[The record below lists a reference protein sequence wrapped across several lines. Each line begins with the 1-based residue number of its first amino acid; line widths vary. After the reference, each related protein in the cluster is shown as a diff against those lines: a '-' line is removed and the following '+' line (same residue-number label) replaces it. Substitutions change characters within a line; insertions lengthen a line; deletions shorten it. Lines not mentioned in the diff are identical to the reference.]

1 MAITTI
7 NNDPDKSK
15 NEMSFEER
23 ERELKAKDAAEKSK
37 LKSKFRDF
45 IQWNNATDIYKAED
59 FLLKENATAYR
70 VFKFLI
76 HNMDKTNAIIVSQK
90 TMQEFLGLSRQT
102 ISKSVNYL
110 KDKGFIDIFK
120 TGTSN
125 VYAINDDI
133 VWKTHGNKTHF
144 SKFKANVVIG
154 SSEQEKEVEKKINQE
169 FFKKINIE
177 KKK

>member
-102 ISKSVNYL
+102 ISMSVNYL
-110 KDKGFIDIFK
+110 KNKGFIDIF
-120 TGTSN
+120 
-125 VYAINDDI
+125 
-133 VWKTHGNKTHF
+133 
-144 SKFKANVVIG
+144 
-154 SSEQEKEVEKKINQE
+154 
-169 FFKKINIE
+169 
-177 KKK
+177 